1 MWSSV
6 QLVCD
11 LSDYS
16 CNYGI
21 RNVPSMAICFSG
33 AFDYVAMIQ
42 LLYFTI
48 WSMLALTLDCQ
59 SVDCLSKRVMGS
71 FLRTSIFSFWHVG
84 DDIGLQR
91 NVLAGWYPWFRSVMK
106 CWCWYLWNWLM
117 GSFFPIEVTWCSTT
131 EKRKWDVMLVISW
144 RTQSGILEDH
154 IHVVPVTEIAW
165 TIFSMVLKIGQVWVD
180 SDLTP
185 TELSHSDRFLW

>member
-21 RNVPSMAICFSG
+21 WNVPSMAICFSG

-91 NVLAGWYPWFRSVMK
+91 NVLADTPDLGQWWSVDASTCEIDSWK
-106 CWCWYLWNWLM
+106 V
-117 GSFFPIEVTWCSTT
+117 FFPLRWHGALPL
-131 EKRKWDVMLVISW
+131 RKGSGMSCWWSVEGHSLGFLRITSML
-144 RTQSGILEDH
+144 
-154 IHVVPVTEIAW
+154 
-165 TIFSMVLKIGQVWVD
+165 
-180 SDLTP
+180 
-185 TELSHSDRFLW
+185 FLLRK